1 MRAGGGSEG
10 GIGDGGG
17 GIHGSREITTPRS
30 ELAGRTK
37 TSPNQGGA
45 LVGEGDEKMNRVRW
59 DGGAGEGNCGGREK
73 ATRGYSAGVGDER
86 EVAESMRVEKNGIT
100 GDSVPEIG
108 RAHV

>member
-73 ATRGYSAGVGDER
+73 ATRGYSAGFIRCPNIRGQLYLYIHMLIHQR
-86 EVAESMRVEKNGIT
+86 T
-100 GDSVPEIG
+100 G
-108 RAHV
+108 